1 MQITTKTN
9 QASIKAGEIIKLIR
23 QWKRNGVTD
32 AIIPK
37 LLVLYFGE
45 SAYMNNELIYPK
57 ENFYDIRIALHFN
70 NTTRMLVDIR
80 RSGSFGITGNMD
92 SMGITNFYSLFI
104 HKGKIP
110 TQNLKENCQ
119 VSDDSQNDSSA
130 ASSVLFSEAI
140 SELPLEDSNNNLW
153 TDLPSNCSQNKLSSN
168 CSPSICSEDNIIYN
182 NITKGEALAAAN
194 IPIDFTKEAKEFFHL
209 LNEDAELRKQMLLPL
224 ISEFEK
230 KERLSRKNA
239 RRCLVYLVNEI
250 LIPYFARKKEFGQM
264 PHEGRICWLR
274 NLLKAPVGTAF
285 KTKSAAA
292 VRVQREQEATEFRQT
307 LKTNRPL
314 SPHEWQNPTTETR
327 WYDDAKEG
335 DLQIPAQA
343 PPRPTDTAWWDVID
357 EVWKET

>member
-32 AIIPK
+32 STIPK
-37 LLVLYFGE
+37 LLVLYLGE
-45 SAYMNNELIYPK
+45 PNYMNKNMIYSK
-57 ENFYDIRIALHFN
+57 EYFYDIRLALRFD
-70 NTTRMLVDIR
+70 NTIRMLVDIR
-80 RSGSFGITGNMD
+80 RSGSFGITGNLNPAE
-92 SMGITNFYSLFI
+92 ITSFYSFFV
-104 HKGKIP
+104 HKGKLSDKC
-110 TQNLKENCQ
+110 TEEEHK
-119 VSDDSQNDSSA
+119 VSDDSLNNTPNN
-130 ASSVLFSEAI
+130 SSVLFSETI
-140 SELPLEDSNNNLW
+140 SELPTVDSNNNFW
-153 TDLPSNCSQNKLSSN
+153 NDLSRK
-168 CSPSICSEDNIIYN
+168 SPRNLPRNSSEDNIIYN
-182 NITKGEALAAAN
+182 NITKGEALATAN
-194 IPIDFTKEAKEFFHL
+194 ISVDFTEEAKEFFHL

-285 KTKSAAA
+285 KTKSAAS

>member
-1 MQITTKTN
+1 MQITKNTN
-9 QASIKAGEIIKLIR
+9 QASIKAGEVIKLIR

-45 SAYMNNELIYPK
+45 SAYMNNELVYPK

-70 NTTRMLVDIR
+70 NTIRMLVDIR
-80 RSGSFGITGNMD
+80 RSGSFGITSNMD

-110 TQNLKENCQ
+110 TLGMKENRQ
-119 VSDDSQNDSSA
+119 VSDDSQNDSST
-130 ASSVLFSEAI
+130 ASSALFSEAV
-140 SELPLEDSNNNLW
+140 SKLTPEDSNNNLW
-153 TDLPSNCSQNKLSSN
+153 TGSPGNCPPNKLSSN
-168 CSPSICSEDNIIYN
+168 CSPSICSENNIIYN
-182 NITKGEALAAAN
+182 NITKGEALASAN
-194 IPIDFTKEAKEFFHL
+194 IPVDFTEEAKEFFHL
-209 LNEDAELRKQMLLPL
+209 LNKDAELRKQMLLPL

-230 KERLSRKNA
+230 KERLSQKNA
-239 RRCLVYLVNEI
+239 KRCLVYLVNEI
-250 LIPYFARKKEFGQM
+250 LIPYFARRKEFGPM
-264 PHEGRICWLR
+264 PHARRICWLR
-274 NLLKAPVGTAF
+274 NLLKAPAGTAF
-285 KTKSAAA
+285 KTKSAAS
-292 VRVQREQEATEFRQT
+292 VRVQREQEATTFRKN

-314 SPHEWQNPTTETR
+314 SPYEWQHPTTETR
-327 WYDDAKEG
+327 WYDDAQEG

>member
-37 LLVLYFGE
+37 LLVLYLGE
-45 SAYMNNELIYPK
+45 PNYMNKNMIYSK
-57 ENFYDIRIALHFN
+57 EYFYDIRLALRFE
-70 NTTRMLVDIR
+70 NTTRMLINIR
-80 RSGSFGITGNMD
+80 RSGSFGITGN
-92 SMGITNFYSLFI
+92 SNPAEITSFYSLFF
-104 HKGKIP
+104 HKAP
-110 TQNLKENCQ
+110 NLCPKGDRD
-119 VSDDSQNDSSA
+119 VSDDSPNKSPFPSSG
-130 ASSVLFSEAI
+130 LFPEAV
-140 SELPLEDSNNNLW
+140 SELPREDSGNNSLD
-153 TDLPSNCSQNKLSSN
+153 DLPSDL
-168 CSPSICSEDNIIYN
+168 PSETPSKTPSDYSEDNIIYN

-194 IPIDFTKEAKEFFHL
+194 IPIDFTEEAKEFFHL

-274 NLLKAPVGTAF
+274 NLLKAPAGVAF